1 MLSTLKK
8 DKNRRTLV
16 KKYEIR
22 KLYAKVFQQ
31 DLLLKRV
38 LEKNSTIASISSNNF
53 GESAK
58 DIIGL
63 DKQKIA
69 LHDFLYEK
77 AIYTIPRNS
86 SKSRIKN
93 RCIKSG
99 RSRGVLSFCKL
110 SRICFREEASKAKI
124 PGVQKASW

>member
-16 KKYEIR
+16 KKYEIK
-22 KLYAKVFQQ
+22 KLYAKVLQQ
-31 DLLLKRV
+31 DLQLKRV
-38 LEKNSTIASISSNNF
+38 LEKNSTIASISSNNLE
-53 GESAK
+53 ESAQS
-58 DIIGL
+58 IRL

-69 LHDFLYEK
+69 LEAFLYEK
-77 AIYTIPRNS
+77 AIDGIPRNS
-86 SKSRIKN
+86 SKNRVKN

-99 RSRGVLSFCKL
+99 RSRAVLSFCKL
-110 SRICFREEASKAKI
+110 SRICFREEASKGKI